1 MGHIRHALA
10 VGTVIGALLL
20 PSGLAGAG
28 EALALSSAACNSGT
42 ENAHER
48 IPEGRPAHERVPED
62 EGNGCQHDVGP
73 TDR

>member
-1 MGHIRHALA
+1 MGHIRYALA
-10 VGTVIGALLL
+10 VGIVVGALLL
-20 PSGLAGAG
+20 PLGATGAG

-62 EGNGCQHDVGP
+62 EGSGCQHDIGP